1 MRFAIVDMKSKLCV
15 GVFTSLD
22 SYENGAVFEN
32 NTYIQLDGYVED
44 DKFFLNSY
52 YKNNEFKQLAVR
64 PSQYHIWNLETE
76 QWQEPESY
84 LETIRADGKQQI
96 NQLAGQKITA
106 VYPITKQNFLQG
118 RYMELMM
125 LGQTDSDEAKAIAAG
140 WRFIKAV
147 KDASDEANVKIN
159 QSETLEAIT
168 AIVDEFKLF
177 NT

>member
-1 MRFAIVDMKSKLCV
+1 MQALI
-15 GVFTSLD
+15 
-22 SYENGAVFEN
+22 YN
-32 NTYIQLDGYVED
+32 NLGQILRVIDAPEDYLVVQKQKGEFILFGSANDATQYIDVETAEIRD
-44 DKFFLNSY
+44 IPPKPNDYS
-52 YKNNEFKQLAVR
+52 EFNWQTK
-64 PSQYHIWNLETE
+64 
-76 QWQEPESY
+76 QWQSVESW
-84 LETIRADGKQQI
+84 LDKAKADGKQQI
-96 NQLAGQKITA
+96 NQLAGQKITT